1 MGSHWAKD
9 AQVDVVAIRWDEKR
23 ILLGEAKWGTEP
35 VRRKVLTE
43 LMSKVSRVLPD
54 KGEGWT
60 VHYAL
65 FARAGFTGPA
75 RALADEQS
83 VLLVDLDELG
93 RGLEAD

>member
-43 LMSKVSRVLPD
+43 LMSKASGVLPD
-54 KGEGWT
+54 EGEGWT
-60 VHYAL
+60 VHCQGRL
-65 FARAGFTGPA
+65 HRPDAR
-75 RALADEQS
+75 
-83 VLLVDLDELG
+83 LG
-93 RGLEAD
+93 R